1 MKTTLFCILTAF
13 GLCSAQTTITKA
25 FNDPNPGDSPN
36 YFTVNGTVDNSQTGT
51 SATFNNSSVT
61 QGAISST
68 NYSVPSASEI
78 STFPGSTLKMVGSGN
93 TIYFKQSASKL
104 EITGLV
110 TPDATLNFSANNG
123 TYISYPTN
131 SASTQDSDTASGT
144 FTSSPANGNVTGNF
158 SGTINITVDGTGTLL
173 LGSQTYPNVL
183 KIKSVQ
189 NFNLTFSGFPLGTIT
204 NTAYFYYDS
213 THKFPLLS
221 HTTANINV
229 PALNMNQTTTAAQAL
244 FENVLGVNDSFV
256 KKDKLKVYPNPAT
269 DFIEFRGE
277 TGDYST
283 AKIYSVDGKLIKTSD
298 VKSGKVQVS
307 ELPST
312 TYFIEVS
319 GKDAKAETTKFIK
332 K

>member
-1 MKTTLFCILTAF
+1 MLAAY

-25 FNDPNPGDSPN
+25 FNDPNSGDSPN
-36 YFTVNGTVDNSQTGT
+36 YFTISGSIDNSPTGNGV
-51 SATFNNSSVT
+51 TFNNSLVT
-61 QGAISST
+61 QGAVSST
-68 NYSVPSASEI
+68 NYSTPSASEI

-110 TPDATLNFSANNG
+110 IPEATLNFSTNNG

-131 SASTQDSDTASGT
+131 PSSEQDSDTASGT
-144 FTSSPANGNVTGNF
+144 FTSSPANGNITGNF

-173 LGSQTYPNVL
+173 LGGATYTNVL

-189 NFNLTFSGFPLGTIT
+189 SFNLSFSGFPLGTIT

-221 HTTANINV
+221 YTSANINV

-244 FENVLGVNDSFV
+244 FENVLAVNDSFA

-277 TGDYST
+277 TESYST
-283 AKIYSVDGKLIKTSD
+283 AKVYSLDGKLIKTSD
-298 VKSGKVQVS
+298 IKSGKIQVS
-307 ELPST
+307 ELPSAA
-312 TYFIEVS
+312 YFIEVS